1 MKKLLLYR
9 NDGDGWYRMSAYWPK
24 VLLADHIGPQKLGD
38 VVEDGRLTVL
48 LRELSFFG
56 FCPTEFTKITGVELG
71 ELEVME
77 VEFTETGMK
86 WGQVWKYYLE
96 PCE

>member
-38 VVEDGRLTVL
+38 VVEGGRLDILV
-48 LRELSFFG
+48 RESSLFS
-56 FCPTEFTKITGVELG
+56 FCPTEFATITGVELG

-77 VEFTETGMK
+77 VEFTENGVR

>member
-1 MKKLLLYR
+1 MKKMLLYR
-9 NDGDGWYRMSAYWPK
+9 SNGDGWYRMSRYWPK
-24 VLLADHIGPQKLGD
+24 VLLADDGWERKLGD
-38 VVEDGRLTVL
+38 VIEGGRLAVL
-48 LRELSFFG
+48 LRELSILS

-77 VEFTETGMK
+77 VEFTETGVQ